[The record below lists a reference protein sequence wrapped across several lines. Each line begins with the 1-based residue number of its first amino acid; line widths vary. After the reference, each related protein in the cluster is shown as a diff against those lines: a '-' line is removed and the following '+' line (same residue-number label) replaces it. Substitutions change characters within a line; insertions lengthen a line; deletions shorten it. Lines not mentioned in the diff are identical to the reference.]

1 MIRKTALLVT
11 GTVAG
16 VVGVVS
22 YNPPQLDAAIKPTQT
37 TPPTASAAT
46 STSAPA
52 TKAPA
57 TKAPAS
63 QKAKKS
69 TSSQSSSAAAATQ
82 STKKKATAAPTPAPV
97 ESAPQSS
104 GISGTFAGNTSQTR
118 WGPVQ
123 VQITVSNGKITDVKT
138 LQYPNGDRRSLS
150 ISNQVIPWLQEE
162 TLQIQSANIQG
173 ISGATYT
180 SRGFQSSLAS
190 AIQKAGI

>member
-1 MIRKTALLVT
+1 MIRKTAFLVT

-37 TPPTASAAT
+37 PPPTASAAT
-46 STSAPA
+46 STS
-52 TKAPA
+52 APA

-150 ISNQVIPWLQEE
+150 ISTQVIPWLQEE